1 MSEVENVRF
10 VAVKNEWVRPELQR
24 IEAGSAE
31 SNETGA
37 QFDSSSPQ
45 RS

>member
-1 MSEVENVRF
+1 VTQIIKNDTVE
-10 VAVKNEWVRPELQR
+10 AKQAWVRPALQR
-24 IEAGSAE
+24 IDAGSAE

-37 QFDSSSPQ
+37 QTDSSSPQ

>member
-1 MSEVENVRF
+1 VSEGNKIVSVEAKQV
-10 VAVKNEWVRPELQR
+10 WVRPELQR

-31 SNETGA
+31 SNETGTVT
-37 QFDSSSPQ
+37 DSSSPQ